1 MMMWFFCTL
10 SFIEKNLKEQ
20 VETMMR
26 NRLADKRHRHLE
38 KLLLSNPK
46 EVKRLTELIILE
58 QEVFKT
64 IKCQKSKSDSVYY
77 IFCIMQADNQ
87 PVSNQ
92 TGILTQIKHLAKAF
106 DSL

>member
-58 QEVFKT
+58 QEVK
-64 IKCQKSKSDSVYY
+64 QLSVR
-77 IFCIMQADNQ
+77 NL
-87 PVSNQ
+87 S
-92 TGILTQIKHLAKAF
+92 LTQFTLYSA
-106 DSL
+106 

>member
-58 QEVFKT
+58 QEVKPL
-64 IKCQKSKSDSVYY
+64 SVRNLSLTQFT
-77 IFCIMQADNQ
+77 IFCIMHADNQ

>member
-58 QEVFKT
+58 QEVK
-64 IKCQKSKSDSVYY
+64 QLSVRNLSLDSVYY
-77 IFCIMQADNQ
+77 IFCIMHADNQ

-92 TGILTQIKHLAKAF
+92 IGILTQIKHLAKAF

>member
-1 MMMWFFCTL
+1 MNDDVVFCTL

-58 QEVFKT
+58 QEVK
-64 IKCQKSKSDSVYY
+64 QLSVRSLTQFTVY
-77 IFCIMQADNQ
+77 IFCIMHADNQ

-92 TGILTQIKHLAKAF
+92 TGILTQIKYLAKAF

>member
-1 MMMWFFCTL
+1 MYLHVMYEWWCAFICTL

-58 QEVFKT
+58 QEVKQELET
-64 IKCQKSKSDSVYY
+64 Y
-77 IFCIMQADNQ
+77 
-87 PVSNQ
+87 VS
-92 TGILTQIKHLAKAF
+92 
-106 DSL
+106 